1 MTKNEL
7 WPLPHTVETTSSSFD
22 TRWGGRGRKFKSCH
36 SDQMGNFL
44 VAHFSLYNE
53 VSAVLVL
60 FKNAQIGG
68 LLRRVFKGVTQFATQ
83 IV

>member
-1 MTKNEL
+1 MR
-7 WPLPHTVETTSSSFD
+7 WSQDQQSGCGAAGSALP
-22 TRWGGRGRKFKSCH
+22 WGGRGRKFKSCH

-44 VAHFSLYNE
+44 VAHFSLYNK
-53 VSAVLVL
+53 VLAILAL
-60 FKNAQIGG
+60 FQNAQNGC